1 MEDGSIVD
9 QIPVDFC
16 RSQHHIGTGVPVKGK
31 GAVSLAV
38 KLYEGKG
45 RGNLFVN
52 HQTGHINA
60 AFHKGLA
67 EKIAKSVFA
76 DFSDECCFAAQTGI
90 HGKDIG
96 GCTAG
101 IPGKQFD
108 ALCIGSVRGK
118 VDQAFSQSYN
128 IKHGIT
134 STCFFSVQFG
144 HNLVIRTLTDSV
156 EEQDNRCYQPQHTGK

>member
-38 KLYEGKG
+38 KLNEGKG
-45 RGNLFVN
+45 RGNLFVD

-67 EKIAKSVFA
+67 EKIAESVFA

-96 GCTAG
+96 GAP
-101 IPGKQFD
+101 PGFRANNSMPC
-108 ALCIGSVRGK
+108 ALVPFGVKSIRLSPKATTSNMVSP
-118 VDQAFSQSYN
+118 QPAFLAFSSDIIWLYER
-128 IKHGIT
+128 
-134 STCFFSVQFG
+134 
-144 HNLVIRTLTDSV
+144 LLIR
-156 EEQDNRCYQPQHTGK
+156 

>member
-1 MEDGSIVD
+1 MAQNPVVTFEMEDGSIVD

-108 ALCIGSVRGK
+108 ALSIGSVRGK

-134 STCFFSVQFG
+134 STYHLNLFF
-144 HNLVIRTLTDSV
+144 
-156 EEQDNRCYQPQHTGK
+156 